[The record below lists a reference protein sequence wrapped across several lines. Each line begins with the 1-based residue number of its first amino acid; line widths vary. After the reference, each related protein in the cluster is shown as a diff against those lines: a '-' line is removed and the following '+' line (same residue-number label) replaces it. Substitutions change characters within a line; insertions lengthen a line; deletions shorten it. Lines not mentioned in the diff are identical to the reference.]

1 MFLVCIC
8 LSPTLFH
15 WCSHQ
20 TWFVLSWIRAK
31 KFKLLSLIGAFKR
44 ISTVEKNKHE
54 LPNLASEL
62 LCKLPETRLDNGD
75 RQDLLLPCLC
85 NTKMFCLQLYWCGLW
100 GSNKGKIQKAN
111 NTMVVINVCVVGCQ
125 FFVVLG
131 KENKDHHCVIKSPK
145 MFILEW
151 KKSCKDQ
158 EMSQWC
164 MQLQKELWQW
174 QSVSNLFLN
183 WYSGHAKTG
192 KGPEEV
198 CLQVPQLWLHKTHP
212 EKVRSPWGDY
222 SWVVRTLEITHFWRC
237 SGHVFCNFLLHS

>member
-1 MFLVCIC
+1 
-8 LSPTLFH
+8 
-15 WCSHQ
+15 
-20 TWFVLSWIRAK
+20 
-31 KFKLLSLIGAFKR
+31 
-44 ISTVEKNKHE
+44 
-54 LPNLASEL
+54 
-62 LCKLPETRLDNGD
+62 
-75 RQDLLLPCLC
+75 LC

-100 GSNKGKIQKAN
+100 GSDKGKIQKAN

-145 MFILEW
+145 MLILEW
-151 KKSCKDQ
+151 KESCEDQ